1 MFASHRCPRFPW
13 PRSLAGGVPAKPRP
27 SRRSADA
34 LVRARC
40 RCCGKC
46 PGSANCG
53 LTVRCLG
60 AVWEKFCD
68 RHGGLADEGVCAPLN
83 CLVPAYAVRA
93 SSGWPSSPGR
103 CGGGSPDAPLQD
115 GQRADLW
122 PATRTKTGFGGAHL
136 FIVAVCPC
144 WVCCRRTQRSPRQAG
159 MWSCRTEAGG
169 PLSPGERDSVTAGNL
184 HAEEPQGDCAA
195 RDKPAL
201 TPALSPKERESRCQ
215 PRSRPQTQGKR
226 TVR

>member
-1 MFASHRCPRFPW
+1 MVNPATPVVCLMFASHRCPRFPW

-68 RHGGLADEGVCAPLN
+68 RHGGLADESVRAPLN

-93 SSGWPSSPGR
+93 SSAWPNSPGR
-103 CGGGSPDAPLQD
+103 CGGRSPDALPQD

-122 PATRTKTGFGGAHL
+122 LATRTKTGFGG
-136 FIVAVCPC
+136 VPN
-144 WVCCRRTQRSPRQAG
+144 P
-159 MWSCRTEAGG
+159 
-169 PLSPGERDSVTAGNL
+169 
-184 HAEEPQGDCAA
+184 
-195 RDKPAL
+195 
-201 TPALSPKERESRCQ
+201 
-215 PRSRPQTQGKR
+215 PRSKSATEPAAPKGRGWTSPQVAPLPPRFLRRRRGNESPVFGENQRGLTLAR
-226 TVR
+226 TKSAVLERTANQ